1 MRKNKTMR
9 LASGLLVAV
18 LLTTSIISGILA
30 KYTSSATGS
39 DTAMAAKWSFLV
51 NDTDIADHES
61 FDIDLFSTVL
71 DSDGETTEDDVAV
84 GEDAALIAPGTSGSF
99 EISLENAS
107 EVTADYSLILSAA
120 YENGNKV
127 PLLFSVDGMSVEG
140 EPGDDFSLFALDDMS
155 GDWFDIENGITWDN
169 GDTPMGIGETKTVTV
184 YWIWPY
190 DVDEETDEADTEA
203 GMAGDSITVSAT
215 ITATQH
221 D

>member
-39 DTAMAAKWSFLV
+39 DTATAANWSFQV
-51 NDTDIADHES
+51 NGTDIADSTS
-61 FDIDLFSTVL
+61 FDIDLFRTVY
-71 DSDGETTEDDVAV
+71 DSDGETEETDIADVAK
-84 GEDAALIAPGTSGSF
+84 LIAPGTSGSF
-99 EISLENAS
+99 EIHLKNAS
-107 EVTADYSLILSAA
+107 EVTADYSLSLEVEGDIPLQFAVKGIDTDESGEDFEGLST
-120 YENGNKV
+120 
-127 PLLFSVDGMSVEG
+127 FSLSEVDGWLNRDSDLTWSSDPESPM
-140 EPGDDFSLFALDDMS
+140 A
-155 GDWFDIENGITWDN
+155 IE
-169 GDTPMGIGETKTVTV
+169 EEKTVTV
-184 YWIWPY
+184 YWQWPY
-190 DVDEETDEADTEA
+190 YVSDDTDEADTES

>member
-39 DTAMAAKWSFLV
+39 DTAVAAKWSFMV
-51 NDTDIADHES
+51 NGTDIAAEES

-71 DSDGETTEDDVAV
+71 DSDGETEETDIADVAK
-84 GEDAALIAPGTSGSF
+84 LIAPGTSGSF

-107 EVTADYSLILSAA
+107 EVTADYSLILSAT
-120 YENGNKV
+120 YNNGNKV

-169 GDTPMGIGETKTVTV
+169 GDTPMGIGETKAVTV

-203 GMAGDSITVSAT
+203 GMTGDSITVSAT

>member
-39 DTAMAAKWSFLV
+39 DTAVAAKWSFMV
-51 NDTDIADHES
+51 NGTDIAAEES

-71 DSDGETTEDDVAV
+71 DSDGETEETDIADVAK
-84 GEDAALIAPGTSGSF
+84 LIAPGTSGSF

-107 EVTADYSLILSAA
+107 EVTADYSLILSAT
-120 YENGNKV
+120 YNNGNKV

-203 GMAGDSITVSAT
+203 GMTGDSITVSAT